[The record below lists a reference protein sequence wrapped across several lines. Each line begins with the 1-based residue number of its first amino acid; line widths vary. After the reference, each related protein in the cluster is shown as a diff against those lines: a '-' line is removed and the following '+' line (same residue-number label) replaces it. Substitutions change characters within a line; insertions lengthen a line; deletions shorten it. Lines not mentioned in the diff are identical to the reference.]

1 MKTLEIHVLFNC
13 LDGTTELSRSESL
26 EGIQRP
32 NQPHE
37 VALTRLMFV
46 GGYMLQ
52 VDDELTVI
60 QKEDFKITYCNDE
73 PDNLV
78 IHGDGG
84 GDEPAGYEGTIEELL
99 QEYRSPITLDDLI
112 RMRTAY
118 TRLMLTLSK

>member
-1 MKTLEIHVLFNC
+1 MQIKEIQVVFNC
-13 LDGTTELSRSESL
+13 LDKSTVLSRSETI

-32 NQPHE
+32 DQPHNIQ
-37 VALTRLMFV
+37 LSRLMFES
-46 GGYMLQ
+46 GYMLQ
-52 VDDELTVI
+52 IDDDVTVI
-60 QKEDFKITYCNDE
+60 QKGSFKITYLNDE

-99 QEYRSPITLDDLI
+99 QEYSSPITLDDLI

>member
-26 EGIQRP
+26 EDIQRP
-32 NQPHE
+32 DQPHIIQLVRILFE
-37 VALTRLMFV
+37 

-60 QKEDFKITYCNDE
+60 QKGDFKITYCNDA

-99 QEYRSPITLDDLI
+99 QEYSSPITLDDLI
-112 RMRTAY
+112 RMCTAY

>member
-1 MKTLEIHVLFNC
+1 MKFEEIHVVFNC

-37 VALTRLMFV
+37 VALTRLMFE

-52 VDDELTVI
+52 VADELKVI
-60 QKEDFKITYCNDE
+60 QKGSFKITYLNDE